1 MRFGASESWRKGPPG
16 RRSRASRAA
25 RWYERALSGL
35 GQEFQ
40 AEVERVVELA
50 AQRKLPGVPIETK
63 AGRPLRRALLK
74 RFPYAVYFEL
84 RDEGCVVWAVAHGRR
99 RPGYW
104 KGRL

>member
-1 MRFGASESWRKGPPG
+1 MSPGVRVHPDAGAELRE
-16 RRSRASRAA
+16 AA

-50 AQRKLPGVPIETK
+50 AQLRLPGASIETRS
-63 AGRPLRRALLK
+63 GRPIRKALLK
-74 RFPYAVYFEL
+74 RFPYVVYFEL
-84 RDEGCVVWAVAHGRR
+84 SDEGCVVWAVAHGRR